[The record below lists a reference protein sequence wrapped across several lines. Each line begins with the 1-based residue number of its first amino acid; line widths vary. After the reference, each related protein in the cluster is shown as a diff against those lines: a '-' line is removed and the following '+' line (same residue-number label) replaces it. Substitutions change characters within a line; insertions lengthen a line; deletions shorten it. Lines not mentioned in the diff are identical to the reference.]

1 MKKAVGF
8 AFVLVLVAL
17 LVLFWRTT
25 RAPAPASDTATGQ
38 AGSTAVP
45 AGTGTE
51 PGSCDQQPRPP
62 KLPDRLSP
70 ASADMAGVVRALDA
84 ALNDQHKAWL
94 RCFTLDDELLART
107 QNGMGRWLR
116 TTLHLTRRPALLTAL
131 GAKTPDE
138 ASSIITLVYASH
150 LRGQEL
156 SPAEAGARRI
166 AALADAGVTP

>member
-8 AFVLVLVAL
+8 ACVLVLVV

-25 RAPAPASDTATGQ
+25 RAPAPASGVAPAQ
-38 AGSTAVP
+38 ASLTAVP
-45 AGTGTE
+45 AGTAL
-51 PGSCDQQPRPP
+51 GSCDQQPRPP
-62 KLPDRLSP
+62 KLPDTLSP
-70 ASADMAGVVRALDA
+70 ASADIAGIVRTLDA
-84 ALNDQHKAWL
+84 ALNDQQKTWL

-138 ASSIITLVYASH
+138 ASSIIVLVYAAH

-156 SPAEAGARRI
+156 SPAEAGARRL